1 MSFQVY
7 GLHLFKAQIVATLW
21 SAIQHKYR
29 PFDEDKMNA
38 IVLFGFLITAPLILT
53 LYIKDFSELQNV

>member
-7 GLHLFKAQIVATLW
+7 GLYLFKAQLVATLW

-29 PFDEDKMNA
+29 PFDDDKMNA
-38 IVLFGFLITAPLILT
+38 IVLLGFLVAAPLILT
-53 LYIKDFSELQNV
+53 LYIKDFAELQKM